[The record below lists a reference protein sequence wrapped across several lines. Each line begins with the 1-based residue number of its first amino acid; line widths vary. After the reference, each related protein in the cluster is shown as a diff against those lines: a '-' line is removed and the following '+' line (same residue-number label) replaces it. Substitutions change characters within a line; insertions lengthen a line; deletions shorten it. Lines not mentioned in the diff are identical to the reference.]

1 MWRSLLAAAVLGLVA
16 RPGDGTAQGQPGPN
30 IPPAESVQAMLHD
43 QMQGQSKIR
52 VRIRASDRDL
62 VLLGPRLDNSE
73 IRFER
78 YAPGSWTLD
87 TAKGAHALSLG
98 EVSRV
103 QVRRSAWAKGAIIG
117 FLAGAVAIEA
127 VNAAGKYQIDPGETL
142 FVGWFFGTMGAIA
155 GAAIA
160 APIQRWHTVYESP

>member
-1 MWRSLLAAAVLGLVA
+1 
-16 RPGDGTAQGQPGPN
+16 
-30 IPPAESVQAMLHD
+30 MLHD
-43 QMQGQSKIR
+43 RLQSQSKIR
-52 VRIRASDRDL
+52 VRVRASDRDL

-73 IRFER
+73 IRFES

-87 TAKGAHALSLG
+87 TAKGAHSLALA

-103 QVRRSAWAKGAIIG
+103 QVRSSAWDKGAIIG
-117 FLAGAVAIEA
+117 FLVGAAAIQA

-142 FVGWFFGTMGAIA
+142 FVGWFFGTMGAFA

-160 APIQRWHTVYESP
+160 APIQKWHTVYESP